1 MRDPLLHGCV
11 YFIYIY
17 RYCSDASAYR
27 PSFFSMDDRRMQ
39 QKSDD
44 MYICIFC
51 MTCIYIFILLS
62 RWNSCYETSAL
73 CVIAQRRSF
82 VTWTRSKK
90 LLRACVCHVIQV
102 PSFMKFDIIYTV
114 LMYFGILCSCVC
126 VYTRVYLVLDA
137 FPCEGRLLTI

>member
-1 MRDPLLHGCV
+1 MGVCIL
-11 YFIYIY
+11 YIYIDTVLMHPLIG
-17 RYCSDASAYR
+17 RR
-27 PSFFSMDDRRMQ
+27 FFQWTIGECNRRAT
-39 QKSDD
+39 
-44 MYICIFC
+44 ICIYVFFC